1 MPHMSGATA
10 LSFSSGPVP
19 KKSLHDRPRRISDV
33 AVEILPAS
41 GRQGPP
47 PAWPLEGQFMSEPEL
62 WAELWKLPHAV
73 VWEKL
78 HLTRL
83 VARYCRIL
91 VEAECGGTKRS
102 VEGDEET
109 FVESRAI
116 TAARQAAQN
125 LEDRLGLNP
134 LSMRRL
140 QWEVEAPAAAEEKK
154 GADDV
159 RTRLQLMAKGK

>member
-1 MPHMSGATA
+1 MPHMAGSPALNMAMGPTQKKATH
-10 LSFSSGPVP
+10 SVG
-19 KKSLHDRPRRISDV
+19 RRLTDT
-33 AVEILPAS
+33 AVEILPAD

-47 PAWPLEGQFMSEPEL
+47 PPWPLEGQFMSEPEL
-62 WAELWKLPHAV
+62 WAELWRLPQAV
-73 VWEKL
+73 AWEKL
-78 HLTRL
+78 SLERV

-102 VEGDEET
+102 FEGDEET

-116 TAARQAAQN
+116 TAARQAALN
-125 LEDRLGLNP
+125 LEDRLGLSP

-140 QWEVEAPAAAEEKK
+140 QWEVEAPAVAEEKK